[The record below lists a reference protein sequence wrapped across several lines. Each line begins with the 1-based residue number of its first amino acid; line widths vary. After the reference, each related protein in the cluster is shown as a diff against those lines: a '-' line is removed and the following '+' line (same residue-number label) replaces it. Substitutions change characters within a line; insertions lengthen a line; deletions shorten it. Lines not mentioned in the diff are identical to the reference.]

1 MSNPA
6 ISVIGAATALGLIGC
21 ALLTPTT
28 APTAP
33 PAEQQAPTAVPTEP
47 AAPSERLE
55 VLLASNPSQEGLT
68 DVFSS
73 NPRSGEVTYLIS
85 LENVA
90 IERFHGQE
98 LHQGNLYI
106 IRLQVAAGPEEPVLD
121 ELWRY
126 SPDGQAALLFSAL
139 AIDFRTSPNE
149 EYVAVKHLATEEG
162 GNPERLVFLN
172 REGGL
177 AYQVNTRLLN
187 PVYIID
193 PVGWSNDGTE
203 FWAALLAGPAPIA
216 FLRLTAASWALR
228 LYDVEAISPTLD
240 HHLNT
245 DSARLAF
252 SDYPIM
258 FDADA
263 PARLVQNQT
272 PITLWVL
279 DLETQQLQTIA
290 TTIARPFHP
299 QWLDARTLEYNHPE
313 EEGRIFTILE

>member
-1 MSNPA
+1 MPPRIVLYPA
-6 ISVIGAATALGLIGC
+6 LVTVVAVVVCTTFQSGAI
-21 ALLTPTT
+21 
-28 APTAP
+28 APAAP
-33 PAEQQAPTAVPTEP
+33 PAEQQVPTAVPTEP

-55 VLLASNPSQEGLT
+55 VVLAPNPSQEGLT

-73 NPRSGEVTYLIS
+73 NPRTGEVTYLIS

-90 IERFHGQE
+90 TERFHGQE

-106 IRLQVAAGPEEPVLD
+106 IRLQVTPGEPVLD

-126 SPDGQAALLFSAL
+126 SPDGQAALLFSGR

-149 EYVAVKHLATEEG
+149 EYLAVKHMATEEG
-162 GNPERLVFLN
+162 GNPERLVFLT

-177 AYQVNTRLLN
+177 AYEVNTRLLN
-187 PVYIID
+187 PDFSIG
-193 PVGWSNDGTE
+193 PVGWSTEGRE
-203 FWAALLAGPAPIA
+203 FWAAMQFGQSPLA
-216 FLRLTAASWALR
+216 FLRLATGSWTLR
-228 LYDVEAISPTLD
+228 LYDVSAQPLSPD

-245 DSARLAF
+245 DTARLAF
-252 SDYPIM
+252 SNYPSI

-263 PARLVQNQT
+263 TARLQQNQT

-279 DLETQQLQTIA
+279 DLETQELRTIA

-299 QWLDARTLEYNHPE
+299 RWLDARTLEYNHPE
-313 EEGRIFTILE
+313 EEGRVFVILE